1 MNVLEQAMILPNG
14 SILNNRI
21 AKSAMSENLSNKH
34 HEPTPVLINLYK
46 KWAQSGAGL
55 LITGNIMIDSKALGE
70 PRNVVVE
77 NRKNFE
83 MLKEWA
89 QSVKGTNTH
98 LWAQINHP
106 GRQAMEQI
114 NSDLKAPSAV
124 PLKSGGRK
132 NITKKIPTALNESEI
147 LAIIE
152 AFGNTAMILKDAGFS
167 GVQIHGAHGYLVSQF
182 LSPYSNVRTDKWGGS
197 LEKRAQFV
205 IEVYRKI
212 RARVG
217 SNFPIGIK
225 LNSADFQKGG
235 FSEEESMEVVKILS
249 EEGIDLIEI
258 SGGTYEA
265 PAMMGKRKESTI
277 KREVYFMDYI
287 EKARKKTNTPLMLT
301 GGFRTTSVMKDAVAS
316 NQLDI
321 IGIARPF
328 AVYPNIGNEI
338 FNKSRINF
346 NTEIKKTGVKGIDG
360 AMNIIWYESQIKR
373 LGKEKT
379 PKPDL
384 NPWSVF
390 LKYSLLILEQKLTKN
405 LLKKTMFFIFH
416 SGER

>member
-1 MNVLEQAMILPNG
+1 MTVLEEEMILPNG
-14 SILNNRI
+14 STLKNRI
-21 AKSAMSENLSNKH
+21 AKSAMSENLSNKNN
-34 HEPTPVLINLYK
+34 EPTPLLIEVYK

-55 LITGNIMIDSKALGE
+55 LITGNIMIDSKAIGE

-83 MLKEWA
+83 ILKEWA
-89 QSVKGTNTH
+89 ESVNGTDTH

-106 GRQAMEQI
+106 GRQAMEPI
-114 NSDLKAPSAV
+114 NRDLKAPSAV

-132 NITKKIPTALNESEI
+132 DGSKKIPIALNESQI

-152 AFGNTAMILKDAGFS
+152 AFGNTAIILKDAGFS

-182 LSPYSNVRTDKWGGS
+182 LSPYSNIRSDKWGGS
-197 LEKRAQFV
+197 LVNRARFV

-217 SNFPIGIK
+217 KSFPIGIK

-249 EEGIDLIEI
+249 KEGIDLIEI

-265 PAMMGKRKESTI
+265 PAMMGKRKKSTI

-287 EKARKKTNTPLMLT
+287 EKASKITTTPLMLT
-301 GGFRTTSVMKDAVAS
+301 GGFRTTSIMKDAIAS

-338 FNKSRINF
+338 FNENRVNF
-346 NTEIKKTGVKGIDG
+346 NTKIKKTGVKGIDG

-373 LGKEKT
+373 LGKRKL
-379 PKPDL
+379 PQPDL
-384 NPWSVF
+384 NPWLVF
-390 LKYSLLILEQKLTKN
+390 IKYSWLILEHKLTKN
-405 LLKKTMFFIFH
+405 RKA
-416 SGER
+416 GA

>member
-1 MNVLEQAMILPNG
+1 MTVLEEEMILPNG
-14 SILNNRI
+14 SILKNRI
-21 AKSAMSENLSNKH
+21 AKSAMSENLSNKNN
-34 HEPTPVLINLYK
+34 EPTATLIEVYK

-55 LITGNIMIDSKALGE
+55 LITGNIMIDSKAIGE

-77 NRKNFE
+77 NRKNFG

-89 QSVKGTNTH
+89 ESVKGTNTH

-106 GRQAMEQI
+106 GRQAMEPI
-114 NSDLKAPSAV
+114 NKDLKAPSAV
-124 PLKSGGRK
+124 PLKSGRRK
-132 NITKKIPTALNESEI
+132 DATKKIPIALSESQI

-152 AFGNTAMILKDAGFS
+152 SFGNTAIILKDAGFT

-182 LSPYSNVRTDKWGGS
+182 LSPYTNIRTDKWGGS
-197 LEKRAQFV
+197 LENRARFV

-212 RARVG
+212 RSKVG
-217 SNFPIGIK
+217 SSFPIGIK

-235 FSEEESMEVVKILS
+235 FSEEESIEVVKILS
-249 EEGIDLIEI
+249 KEGIDLIEI

-265 PAMMGKRKESTI
+265 PAMMGKRKKSTI
-277 KREVYFMDYI
+277 IREVYFMDYI
-287 EKARKKTNTPLMLT
+287 EKARKITTTPLMLT
-301 GGFRTTSVMKDAVAS
+301 GGFRTASVMKDSIAS

-338 FNKSRINF
+338 FNESRTNF
-346 NTEIKKTGVKGIDG
+346 NTKIKKTGVKGIDG
-360 AMNIIWYESQIKR
+360 AMNIIWYEAQIKR
-373 LGKEKT
+373 LGKGKV

-384 NPWSVF
+384 NPWLVF
-390 LKYSLLILEQKLTKN
+390 IKYSWLILETKLIRN
-405 LLKKTMFFIFH
+405 KKTSFNKL
-416 SGER
+416 